1 MSEEIDYAEML
12 EIPVSTV
19 NVVKK
24 KSRRKREDIREQVID
39 KVNDKVND
47 EPPEDD
53 GRSAESTVIE
63 GEPTKTGKFF
73 SLGSDKRSS
82 IVLIAEFAAA
92 CLLCTTIFLTNI
104 FMSDSAI
111 NTFLGGLF
119 DSDTAQAD
127 NRSYSD
133 FTLNSIVGEKSE
145 VSVNVSANGVMS
157 FTGESFVYPVC
168 SGKVSSVT
176 KDSDGERY
184 TVSITHSR
192 FVREHSYGA
201 RRMLLCRRRKRE
213 GEYSHRLF
221 RRGERSQRNALRQ
234 RQSAQLLFGRR
245 REQSHVEILKMTFP
259 RAIVF
264 LSSAL
269 RPP

>member
-184 TVSITHSR
+184 TVSITHSDS
-192 FVREHSYGA
+192 FESIVTGLDVCYYAAGESVKGNIPIGYS
-201 RRMLLCRRRKRE
+201 E
-213 GEYSHRLF
+213 GESEVNVMLYDNDSLLNCYSVDDGNSLTWK
-221 RRGERSQRNALRQ
+221 S
-234 RQSAQLLFGRR
+234 
-245 REQSHVEILKMTFP
+245 
-259 RAIVF
+259 
-264 LSSAL
+264 
-269 RPP
+269 